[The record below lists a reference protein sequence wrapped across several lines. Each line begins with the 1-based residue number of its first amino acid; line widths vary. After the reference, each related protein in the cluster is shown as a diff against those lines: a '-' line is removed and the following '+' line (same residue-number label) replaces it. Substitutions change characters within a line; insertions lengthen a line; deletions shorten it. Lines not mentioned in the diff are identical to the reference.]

1 MAKIRPK
8 NNDNVEIVSDEVKL
22 VSDNLET
29 KLKNNLKSKK
39 DEEVKI
45 DLGEVA
51 VVQVE
56 QPVKSPIKMVKVL
69 MAYDH
74 KCYVGGEW
82 YYLLKDKQYNVP
94 ENVKG
99 ILMKANKLKPL

>member
-56 QPVKSPIKMVKVL
+56 QPVKSPI
-69 MAYDH
+69 
-74 KCYVGGEW
+74 
-82 YYLLKDKQYNVP
+82 
-94 ENVKG
+94 
-99 ILMKANKLKPL
+99 I